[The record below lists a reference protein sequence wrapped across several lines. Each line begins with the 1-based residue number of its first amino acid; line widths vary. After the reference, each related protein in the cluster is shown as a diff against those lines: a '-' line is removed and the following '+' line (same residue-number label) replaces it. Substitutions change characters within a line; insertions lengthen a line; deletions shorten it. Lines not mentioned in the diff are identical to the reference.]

1 MSSRT
6 TSPTHAV
13 PGLVELARG
22 SWPESPADAEPPQL
36 AGFVLSSFSPLV
48 AEAARRCLTAAY
60 GQPPADPARGA
71 RTAVIISS
79 CSGDATT
86 AAAVARAVAAGQ
98 RLGPLLFFQ
107 AVPNAVAGYVAAR
120 WELGGPVVSLSP
132 DGGADPVPESLAEG
146 LSAASLLIRDGD
158 ADEALVIVAEQ
169 ATDDGG
175 RDRALAVL
183 VRSSDITE

>member
-1 MSSRT
+1 MSEQT
-6 TSPTHAV
+6 LTAAV
-13 PGLVELARG
+13 HPGLTELARA
-22 SWPESPADAEPPQL
+22 SWPESTADAEPPQL
-36 AGFVLSSFSPLV
+36 SGFVLSSFSPLV
-48 AEAARRCLTAAY
+48 AEVARRCLTRVY
-60 GQPPADPARGA
+60 GQPPADPARGG

-79 CSGDATT
+79 CSGDAVT
-86 AAAVARAVAAGQ
+86 AAEVARAVDAGR

-132 DGGADPVPESLAEG
+132 EGGADPVGESLAEG
-146 LSAASLLIRDGD
+146 LALASLLIRDGD

-169 ATDDGG
+169 AADDGG

-183 VRSSDITE
+183 VRSTERTE